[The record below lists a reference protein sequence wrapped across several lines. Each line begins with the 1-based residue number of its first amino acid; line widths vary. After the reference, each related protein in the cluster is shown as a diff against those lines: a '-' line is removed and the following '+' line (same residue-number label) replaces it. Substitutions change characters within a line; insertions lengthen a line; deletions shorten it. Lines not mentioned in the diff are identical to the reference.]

1 VSLIKK
7 IDHSHLPAHIAIVMD
22 GNGRWAKKKGLP
34 RIFGHRAGVRA
45 VRSIVESSAELGVK
59 VLTLYAFSTE
69 NWSRPAI
76 EVRGLMKLLERYL
89 VSELKALQKN
99 NIRLKVIGDLAGLPQ
114 PTREKLAQVIRM
126 TEKNTGLV
134 LNLALNYGGRQEI
147 VRAVNAAVERRSGK
161 IRESDISDNLDTRD
175 IPDPDMVIRT
185 SGERRISN
193 FLLWQMAYSEFYFT
207 EKLWPDFRAHDLYE
221 AIIDFQKR
229 ERRFGGLKEI

>member
-1 VSLIKK
+1 MSLIKK